1 MNVVVAVAHVRACW
15 QHTCWLLGA
24 CVDVRWRLAAS
35 DQVEK
40 WDRLLTR
47 GPAGKA
53 CTVLLVQGG
62 GIVMWGGVA
71 QLTAC
76 RVFLDF
82 V

>member
-1 MNVVVAVAHVRACW
+1 MGADVAVAHVCVCA
-15 QHTCWLLGA
+15 QHICWLLGA
-24 CVDVRWRLAAS
+24 CVDVHWRLAAS

-62 GIVMWGGVA
+62 ES
-71 QLTAC
+71 
-76 RVFLDF
+76 
-82 V
+82 